1 MKLLTSHFSLNSSL
15 VTCHLSLNSSLV
27 TCHLSLIL
35 AILLSSCSTL
45 PSRLSTLPVYTAPKE
60 ITTMHLPYPVI
71 LLHGLGQKS
80 DVWSGDAT
88 KYFSKDLGL
97 FYGGTLRVR
106 DGTVQT
112 NAAGNQDGD
121 FYIVSFSNPYDSV
134 AAWGSELEA
143 CVDFVLKQTGAERVI
158 LIGYSMGGLAARQ
171 YLTNRYTDHHVK
183 RLITVGTPHLGSP
196 FAKVWTWKSDLEQCA
211 ASSNVL
217 INTPCKAALSAI
229 QGTEDDVP
237 YDAPAVRDLRRP
249 EDGGVFLTRLG
260 KRAHPLDLEYVSV
273 IGTIDMFNGA
283 SKLSE
288 GFIQEL
294 LRKTL
299 GLFGGGAPALF
310 EPGDG
315 VVSAKSQDIM
325 NIEYFTIDANRRKAV
340 RTVNVPTVHVEHL
353 KRSTEVQRVA
363 LEDRPDFKG
372 AEVVRSK
379 GLQQFVATPDSPT
392 LIVDFTDHIPSQ
404 CDVRVVVQ
412 YTNNGEM
419 RSDTVVAKRGSAEL
433 VRTNDGIISRFLV
446 SLNRDAALWS
456 THAEMRITI
465 TNTWGNVAT
474 ATKHW

>member
-1 MKLLTSHFSLNSSL
+1 
-15 VTCHLSLNSSLV
+15 V
-27 TCHLSLIL
+27 
-35 AILLSSCSTL
+35 
-45 PSRLSTLPVYTAPKE
+45 PSRLASLPPYTPPRE
-60 ITTMHLPYPVI
+60 ITTMHLPFPVV

-88 KYFSKDLGL
+88 KYFSRDLGL
-97 FYGGTLRVR
+97 SFGGTLRVQ
-106 DGTVQT
+106 DGVVQT

-134 AAWGSELEA
+134 GTWGKELES
-143 CVDFVLKQTGAERVI
+143 CVDFVLRQTGADKVI

-171 YLTNRYTDHHVK
+171 YVANRYTDHHVK

-196 FAKVWTWKSDLEQCA
+196 FAKVWTWKTDLEQCA

-217 INTPCKAALSAI
+217 ISTPCKAALSAI

-237 YDAPAVRDLRRP
+237 YNAPAVRDLRRP

-288 GFIQEL
+288 GFVQEL

-299 GLFGGGAPALF
+299 GMFGGGAPALF

-325 NIEYFTIDANRRKAV
+325 NIEYFTIDANRRKAA

-372 AEVVRSK
+372 AEVVRMND
-379 GLQQFVATPDSPT
+379 VPT
-392 LIVDFTDHIPSQ
+392 LIVDFTDHIPTQ
-404 CDVRVVVQ
+404 CDVRVIVQ
-412 YTNNGEM
+412 RTNDGVTH
-419 RSDTVVAKRGSAEL
+419 SDTLAASRGSARL
-433 VRTNDGIISRFLV
+433 VRTNNGILSRFELALSNPLV
-446 SLNRDAALWS
+446 ITASRTD
-456 THAEMRITI
+456 MRIII

>member
-1 MKLLTSHFSLNSSL
+1 MKFLIRHLSL
-15 VTCHLSLNSSLV
+15 VTLFLV
-27 TCHLSLIL
+27 
-35 AILLSSCSTL
+35 SCSTI
-45 PSRLSTLPVYTAPKE
+45 PSRLSTLPTYTPPRE
-60 ITTMHLPYPVI
+60 ITTMHVPYPVL

-80 DVWSGDAT
+80 DVWSGEAT

-97 FYGGTLRVR
+97 SNGGTLRVR
-106 DGTVQT
+106 SGVVQT
-112 NAAGNQDGD
+112 NSAGNQDGD

-134 AAWGSELEA
+134 AAWGKELET
-143 CVDFVLKQTGAERVI
+143 CVDFVLKQTGADRVI

-171 YLTNRYTDHHVK
+171 YLTERYTDHHVK

-196 FAKVWTWKSDLEQCA
+196 FAKVWTWKTDLEQCA

-237 YDAPAVRDLRRP
+237 YNAPAVRDLRRP
-249 EDGGVFLTRLG
+249 EDDGVFLTRLG

-299 GLFGGGAPALF
+299 GVFGGGAPALF

-372 AEVVRSK
+372 AEMVRMDD
-379 GLQQFVATPDSPT
+379 VPT
-392 LIVDFTDHIPSQ
+392 LIVDFTDHIPTQ
-404 CDVRVVVQ
+404 CDVRVIAQSTVGGIVR
-412 YTNNGEM
+412 T
-419 RSDTVVAKRGSAEL
+419 DTLTATRGTARL
-433 VRTNDGIISRFLV
+433 VRTNDGILSRFELP
-446 SLNRDAALWS
+446 LRDPSAISALS
-456 THAEMRITI
+456 TDMRITI